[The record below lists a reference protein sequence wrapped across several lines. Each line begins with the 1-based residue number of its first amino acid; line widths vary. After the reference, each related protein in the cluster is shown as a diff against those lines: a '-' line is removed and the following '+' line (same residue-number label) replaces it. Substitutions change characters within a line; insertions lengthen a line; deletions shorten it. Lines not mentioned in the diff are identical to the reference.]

1 MGLLQGAVSLRRF
14 LALGPLPGGEG
25 LSGGLAKYRF
35 RPFDNDEDEEK
46 VGWADWRNPL
56 ISPPDKDSV
65 AQGRFAVFLMRMDT
79 RKVPPMLLKAHAD
92 LRMQKLMK
100 EKDLAFV
107 GKEAKISIEEEVR
120 AELIKKVLPTPRVAE
135 IAWDL
140 KGGVL
145 WTTAGNSKAQGH
157 LASLMKKSFDIE
169 LQPLAPL
176 LLAGRL
182 VPHIS
187 VDALLALE
195 PFDLSLGGA

>member
-14 LALGPLPGGEG
+14 LALGPVPGEEA
-25 LSGGLAKYRF
+25 LSSGLAKHRF

-56 ISPPDKDSV
+56 ITPPDRDWV
-65 AQGRFAVFLMRMDT
+65 QQGRFAVFSMRMDT
-79 RKVPPMLLKAHAD
+79 RKVPPMLLKAHTD
-92 LRMQKLMK
+92 LRLQKLMK

-107 GKEAKISIEEEVR
+107 GREAKISLEEEVR
-120 AELIKKVLPTPRVAE
+120 AELIKKVLPTPRTAE

-157 LASLMKKSFDIE
+157 LAGLMKKSFDVE

-182 VPHIS
+182 APHIS
-187 VDALLALE
+187 VEALMALE
-195 PFDLSLGGA
+195 PLDLSLEGA